1 MPPIFC
7 RVSFALLLF
16 CPLVPVLAADTY
28 PQRPLRLIV
37 PFPPGGAGDTV
48 ARIVAQKLGDTFGQQ
63 VVVDNRPGG
72 GTIIATEIGAKA
84 IPDGHTLLVV
94 SAAFTVNPSLYK
106 KLPYD
111 TEKDFIPVTQT
122 WSAPNLLIVNP
133 SLPAGSVK
141 ELVAY
146 AKANPGKINFGS
158 AGNGTSTHL
167 AGEMFRTMAGIDIV
181 HVPYKGDAPAI
192 ADLIGGQIQM
202 LFISLGPVAQLV
214 KTGRVKALA
223 VSSSNAF
230 SLVPDLPTVAG
241 GGLPGFESSAWN
253 GIAVPRATPAEIVSR
268 LQAEIAR
275 ILAQPE
281 TREKMLG
288 LGFEPVGNTPPQFKA
303 FIGTEI
309 KRMAK
314 LVSDAGIRIN

>member
-7 RVSFALLLF
+7 RVWFALLLF
-16 CPLVPVLAADTY
+16 CPLAPLLAADTY

-48 ARIVAQKLGDTFGQQ
+48 ARMVAQKLGDTFGQQ

-141 ELVAY
+141 ELIAY

-230 SLVPDLPTVAG
+230 SLVPDLPTVAS

-275 ILAQPE
+275 ILAQSE
-281 TREKMLG
+281 TREKMFG
-288 LGFEPVGNTPPQFKA
+288 LGFEPIGNTPPQFKA